1 MSCVNPG
8 IILIFAVKIN
18 SMRSV
23 RVLITL
29 AAILSMLFPLKVSG
43 EKRDVKAALQTLDSV
58 LARKSE
64 FADAKRV
71 QLDSLQHQATMAAGI
86 EARFN
91 AYNDLFNGYRSYS
104 MDTALIYARKAIEVA
119 EESRSDSLLWYARL
133 LEAEGLKGIGEYN
146 RALSILDA
154 VPGKWRDRYHQK
166 LLNRYCSIYYSLSER
181 RNRDEN
187 EVSAYGKLVMD
198 YRDSL
203 MISNSNDSPDY
214 WLNKA
219 ERCRSGNDFTGC
231 LVALD
236 SLGLIDTDNTIET
249 GVVAYIMGSAYAA
262 LGNYE
267 AAKYWLAVSATADIS
282 GAVRKY
288 ESLQELANILSMEG
302 DYERA
307 YNYITCAITD
317 IRQSNARSRMNRIAE
332 YLPIITQAY
341 TEQQR
346 RTNQSQTL
354 IIVLVSMLAG
364 CLIVLL
370 LVLDRKNRRIA
381 TERAVLESKN
391 SELVRLQTEL
401 SAVNRHLEESAKVK
415 EEYVGYLFNLCLEY
429 IDANEHYRSAILLK
443 LRTGKPSEVENMLNR
458 AQDAE
463 YLQSFFRKF
472 DSVFL
477 DIFPDFIERM
487 NSLMSDGY
495 RMEPREG
502 ELLSPEL
509 RIYALV
515 RLGITDSTKI
525 ANFLH
530 YSNQTVYN
538 YRHRVRTHAGM
549 DRQQFVDAV
558 MAL

>member
-1 MSCVNPG
+1 MVG
-8 IILIFAVKIN
+8 IREFIIIFAVKIYRMKN
-18 SMRSV
+18 
-23 RVLITL
+23 VLFIIV
-29 AAILSMLFPLKVSG
+29 AIFAVFQSG
-43 EKRDVKAALQTLDSV
+43 AGDKKHDVTEALQTLDNV
-58 LARKSE
+58 LSRKSE
-64 FADAKRV
+64 FAAAKRS
-71 QLDSLQHQATMAAGI
+71 QLDSLLHLATMAAGV

-104 MDTALIYARKAIEVA
+104 MDTAIIYARKAIEVA

-146 RALSILDA
+146 RALAILDA

-181 RNRDEN
+181 RNRDERAVN
-187 EVSAYGKLVMD
+187 SYAGLMMA

-203 MISNSNDSPDY
+203 MISNSENSPEY
-214 WLNKA
+214 WLNRA
-219 ERCRSGNDFTGC
+219 ERCRSGSDFAGC
-231 LVALD
+231 LAALD
-236 SLGLIDTDNTIET
+236 SLSSVDRTNSIEA

-262 LGNYE
+262 LGDYE

-364 CLIVLL
+364 CLVVLL

-381 TERAVLESKN
+381 SERAILESKN
-391 SELVRLQTEL
+391 SELVRLQSEL
-401 SAVNRHLEESAKVK
+401 SAVNRHLEESAKIK
-415 EEYVGYLFNLCLEY
+415 EEYLGYLFNLCLEY
-429 IDANEHYRSAILLK
+429 IDANEHYRSAVLLK
-443 LRTGKPSEVENMLNR
+443 LRTGKTSEVESMLNH
-458 AQDAE
+458 AQGAE
-463 YLQSFFRKF
+463 FLQSFFKKF
-472 DSVFL
+472 DTVFL

-530 YSNQTVYN
+530 YSSQTVYN